1 MKSKNTGY
9 ITLALV
15 LLKQCQSKIPSPIYS
30 VQQLGPSLPKVH
42 WLQWLTSWEIPPY
55 TISVLV
61 VDPNALRVS
70 NEQVKVEGISNMSN
84 PIRGLV
90 KHALSLKE

>member
-1 MKSKNTGY
+1 M
-9 ITLALV
+9 A
-15 LLKQCQSKIPSPIYS
+15 P
-30 VQQLGPSLPKVH
+30 
-42 WLQWLTSWEIPPY
+42 QWLTSWKISPY
-55 TISVLV
+55 ILSALVGDLNVLEG
-61 VDPNALRVS
+61 S